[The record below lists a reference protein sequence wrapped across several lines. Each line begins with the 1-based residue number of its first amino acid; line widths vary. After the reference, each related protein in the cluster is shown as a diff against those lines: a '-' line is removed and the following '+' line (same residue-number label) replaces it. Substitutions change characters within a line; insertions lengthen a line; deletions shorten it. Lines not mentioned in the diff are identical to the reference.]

1 MTEQGDTMSNITDFI
16 RGIASR
22 LSGRP
27 AADRP
32 GGSGCAERIDP
43 SPVIELLA
51 MPRQWNTGADLVDAY
66 ESGCWQR
73 GAGET
78 TGETP

>member
-1 MTEQGDTMSNITDFI
+1 MSNITDFI

-22 LSGRP
+22 LSDRP

-32 GGSGCAERIDP
+32 GGSGCAEGIDP
-43 SPVIELLA
+43 SPAIESLA
-51 MPRQWNTGADLVDAY
+51 MPRQWNTGADLADAY
-66 ESGCWQR
+66 EHGCWQR

-78 TGETP
+78 TGERHEN

>member
-1 MTEQGDTMSNITDFI
+1 MTEQGDTMSNIIDFI

-22 LSGRP
+22 LSDRP
-27 AADRP
+27 AVYRP
-32 GGSGCAERIDP
+32 GGSGCAESIDP
-43 SPVIELLA
+43 SPAIESLA

-66 ESGCWQR
+66 ESGCWER
-73 GAGET
+73 GAGGT